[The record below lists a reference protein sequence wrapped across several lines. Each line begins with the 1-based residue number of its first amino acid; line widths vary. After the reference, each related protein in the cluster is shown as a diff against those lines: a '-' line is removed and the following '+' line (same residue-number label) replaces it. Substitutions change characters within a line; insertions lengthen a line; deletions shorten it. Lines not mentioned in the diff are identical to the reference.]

1 MDGHHTHSHGGGD
14 AGLLVVAIIV
24 IGIIAV
30 APVVGAI
37 IHAITIML
45 MVLVPTVAVA
55 GMALLYYR
63 IHNRSLER
71 SERPAVKGVP
81 LTRAIGR
88 KGQQAIPSAEKI
100 ADEVIARIRKE
111 LEQ

>member
-1 MDGHHTHSHGGGD
+1 
-14 AGLLVVAIIV
+14 VVAIIV

-45 MVLVPTVAVA
+45 MVLVPTAAVA

-63 IHNRSLER
+63 IHHRSLER
-71 SERPAVKGVP
+71 GERPAVKGMP
-81 LTRAIGR
+81 WRNAIER

-100 ADEVIARIRKE
+100 ADEVMARIRKE
-111 LEQ
+111 LER